1 MDCGGFLAAVCQA
14 MISTSNGCWIGM
26 IGLRPQPLCEKLCFL
41 KKIGLHVTPLS
52 QRIMFFPKM
61 TTSMD
66 NQCLG
71 TTTMTMNQV
80 KRNGNVFAV
89 ARLKYHYVISVV
101 GTSGNPIGDK
111 NLMIMRTDSISIMGV
126 GRKSWRE

>member
-26 IGLRPQPLCEKLCFL
+26 IGLHPQPLCEKLCFL

-80 KRNGNVFAV
+80 
-89 ARLKYHYVISVV
+89 
-101 GTSGNPIGDK
+101 
-111 NLMIMRTDSISIMGV
+111 
-126 GRKSWRE
+126 